1 MANPQ
6 LHPVTVIS
14 KLFNLTDRRVQ
25 QLAKEG
31 IIPKADHGQ
40 YDLIACVQSYIIYLQ
55 ENSVSNGSYDLR
67 GERARLTKEQAD
79 SQQLKNS
86 IAKKEV
92 APISIIEYAL
102 SNIATQISAIL
113 ESIPLKIK
121 KKSPHL
127 TGREI
132 EEIRREIVKAKNAAS
147 KLSVDFPGFTGS
159 N

>member
-1 MANPQ
+1 MANQQ
-6 LHPVTVIS
+6 LYPVTTIS
-14 KLFNLTDRRVQ
+14 NLFNMTDRRVQ

-31 IIPKADHGQ
+31 IIPKADRGK
-40 YDLIACVQSYIIYLQ
+40 YDLIACVKSYIIYLQ
-55 ENSVSNGSYDLR
+55 ENSVYNGTFDLR

-92 APISIIEYAL
+92 APISIIEFAL
-102 SNIATQISAIL
+102 SNLAQQVSSIL
-113 ESIPLKIK
+113 ESLPLKIK

-127 TGREI
+127 SGREI
-132 EEIRREIVKAKNAAS
+132 EEIRREIVKAQNATS
-147 KLSVDFPGFTGS
+147 KISVDFSRFTGS